1 MHECAEDQ
9 EKPGSKTQ
17 TALDSVKA
25 ALSTLRFGA
34 IQLTIHEG
42 CIVQLDVT
50 ERHRFPL

>member
-1 MHECAEDQ
+1 MQDSAKDHNDPA
-9 EKPGSKTQ
+9 SKSE

-25 ALSTLRFGA
+25 ALSSLRFGA

-42 CIVQLDVT
+42 RVVQLDVT